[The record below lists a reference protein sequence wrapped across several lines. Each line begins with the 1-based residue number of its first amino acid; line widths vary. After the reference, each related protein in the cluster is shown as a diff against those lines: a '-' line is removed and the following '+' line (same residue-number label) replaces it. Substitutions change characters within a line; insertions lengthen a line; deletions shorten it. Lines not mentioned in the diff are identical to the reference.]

1 MKMEASP
8 PGSDEDRVLI
18 AGGGPAGMAAA
29 LFLSSQGVPVTLL
42 ERNREPH
49 DDPRAATYH
58 PPSLEM
64 LEPSGVTDELHR
76 VGIVARKWQYR
87 DRREGLVAEFD
98 LQVLEN
104 DTKYPYRLQCEQ
116 HKLVAMMEKRVGGS
130 PLATIHHDAEVA
142 EVRQHETGVEVVT
155 RDAAGRQATLRG
167 RWLVGADG
175 GRSVVRKSQDIGFE
189 GFTWPERFLVVTTTF
204 DFATLG
210 FAYSNYTM
218 DPIEWTASFKVPG
231 EDGRGIWRCV
241 FPTRADEDEAALLD
255 FGRAAERLAGFVPQS
270 RAAKVIHTNLYAVHQ
285 RVATTYRRGRVLLA
299 GDAAHVNN
307 PLGGMG
313 LNFGLHDAHSLAQR
327 LAKIWRGEASTDLMD
342 QYDRQRRAVAEQYLQ
357 GQTIANKQTLE
368 ERDPANRAARQA
380 EMRAQAADPER
391 ARKFLLRTSMI
402 EGLAAA
408 AAIA

>member
-1 MKMEASP
+1 MEASP
-8 PGSDEDRVLI
+8 PGYDEDRVLI
-18 AGGGPAGMAAA
+18 AGGGPSGMAAA
-29 LFLSSQGVPVTLL
+29 LFLTSQGVPVTLL

-98 LQVLEN
+98 LQTLEN

-116 HKLVAMMEKRVGGS
+116 HKLVAMMEKRVDGS

-142 EVRQHETGVEVVT
+142 EVRQHEAGVEVVT
-155 RDAAGRQATLRG
+155 RDAAGRETRLRG
-167 RWLVGADG
+167 RWLIGADG

-218 DPIEWTASFKVPG
+218 DRSSGPRRSRCRARTGVASGAAYSRPA
-231 EDGRGIWRCV
+231 
-241 FPTRADEDEAALLD
+241 PTKTRPNCSISAAPPNVSRASYR
-255 FGRAAERLAGFVPQS
+255 RAAP
-270 RAAKVIHTNLYAVHQ
+270 
-285 RVATTYRRGRVLLA
+285 RR
-299 GDAAHVNN
+299 
-307 PLGGMG
+307 
-313 LNFGLHDAHSLAQR
+313 
-327 LAKIWRGEASTDLMD
+327 
-342 QYDRQRRAVAEQYLQ
+342 
-357 GQTIANKQTLE
+357 
-368 ERDPANRAARQA
+368 
-380 EMRAQAADPER
+380 
-391 ARKFLLRTSMI
+391 
-402 EGLAAA
+402 
-408 AAIA
+408 

>member
-1 MKMEASP
+1 MEASP
-8 PGSDEDRVLI
+8 PGYDEDRVLI
-18 AGGGPAGMAAA
+18 AGGGPSGMAAA
-29 LFLSSQGVPVTLL
+29 LFLTSQGVPVTLL

-98 LQVLEN
+98 LQTLEN

-116 HKLVAMMEKRVGGS
+116 HKLVAMMEKRVDGS

-142 EVRQHETGVEVVT
+142 EVRQHEAGVEVVT
-155 RDAAGRQATLRG
+155 RDAAGRETRLRG
-167 RWLVGADG
+167 RWLIGADG

-218 DPIEWTASFKVPG
+218 DPVEWTASFKVPG

-241 FPTRADEDEAALLD
+241 FPTRADEDEAELLD

-285 RVATTYRRGRVLLA
+285 RVASTYRRGRVLLA

-313 LNFGLHDAHSLAQR
+313 LNFGLHDAHSLAWR
-327 LAKIWRGEASTDLMD
+327 LARIWRGEADASLLD

-357 GQTIANKQTLE
+357 GQTISNKQTLE
-368 ERDPANRAARQA
+368 ERDPGKRAARQA

-391 ARKFLLRTSMI
+391 ARRFLLRTSMI

-408 AAIA
+408 AAIP